1 MFESLSFGHVF
12 LALAAGGLS
21 TLNPCVFPLLPLV
34 VGGSLQ
40 GHRAGPLFMG
50 LGMVA
55 AFALVGLL
63 LGVAG
68 PALGIDGDS
77 VRLAGGWLLL
87 ALGAVMLVP
96 ALGEPFTRLMTPLA
110 SGADGLSSRIDAA
123 SLGGSF
129 LLGGLLGLVW
139 SPCSGPLLIAALTLV
154 ASEGGALRGTLIL
167 GGFGLGAALPLVIA
181 AYASRA
187 GFMRMRGWV
196 LGHVK
201 ALKTGFGLLLAFLG
215 IAILLGWDKRL
226 EALVVPLLPEWW
238 VNLTTAI

>member
-1 MFESLSFGHVF
+1 MEAASLGHLF

-40 GHRAGPLFMG
+40 AHRAGPVFMG

-55 AFALVGLL
+55 SFALIGLL
-63 LGVAG
+63 VGVAG

-77 VRLAGGWLLL
+77 IRTAGGVLLL
-87 ALGAVMLVP
+87 LLGAVMLVP
-96 ALGEPFTRLMTPLA
+96 ALNEHFTRLMTPLA
-110 SGADGLSSRIDAA
+110 SGADGLSSRINAT

-139 SPCSGPLLIAALTLV
+139 SPCSGPLLISALTLV

-167 GGFGLGAALPLVIA
+167 GAFGLGAAVPLIIA

-187 GFMRMRGWV
+187 GFTRMRGWV
-196 LGHVK
+196 LGHIK
-201 ALKTGFGLLLAFLG
+201 TLKTGFGIMLVGLG
-215 IAILLGWDKRL
+215 IAILMNWDKRL
-226 EALVVPLLPEWW
+226 EALVIPFLPDWW
-238 VNLTTAI
+238 ILSLIHI

>member
-1 MFESLSFGHVF
+1 MEGTALSHLI

-40 GHRAGPLFMG
+40 ANRAGPVFMG

-55 AFALVGLL
+55 SFAVIGLL

-68 PALGIDGDS
+68 PALGIDGET
-77 VRLAGGWLLL
+77 VRLVGGWLLL
-87 ALGAVMLVP
+87 MLGVVMLVP
-96 ALGEPFTRLMTPLA
+96 ALNEHFTRLMTPLA
-110 SGADGLSSRIDAA
+110 GGADGLSSRLNAA
-123 SLGGSF
+123 SLTGSF

-139 SPCSGPLLIAALTLV
+139 SPCSGPLLISAITLV

-167 GGFGLGAALPLVIA
+167 GAFGLGAAMPLIAA

-187 GFMRMRGWV
+187 GFVRMRGWV
-196 LGHVK
+196 LGHIT
-201 ALKTGFGLLLAFLG
+201 ALKTGFGVLLVLLG
-215 IAILLGWDKRL
+215 VAILMNWDKRL
-226 EALVVPLLPEWW
+226 EALVIPLLPDWW
-238 VNLTTAI
+238 VELTTAI

>member
-1 MFESLSFGHVF
+1 METASLGHLL

-40 GHRAGPLFMG
+40 SHRAGPVFMG

-55 AFALVGLL
+55 SFALIGLL
-63 LGVAG
+63 VGVAG
-68 PALGIDGDS
+68 PVLGIDGDS
-77 VRLAGGWLLL
+77 IRTTGGALLL
-87 ALGAVMLVP
+87 LLGAVMLVP
-96 ALGEPFTRLMTPLA
+96 ALNEHFTRLMTPLA
-110 SGADGLSSRIDAA
+110 SGADGLSSRINAA

-139 SPCSGPLLIAALTLV
+139 SPCSGPLLISALTLV

-167 GGFGLGAALPLVIA
+167 GAFGLGAAVPLIAA

-187 GFMRMRGWV
+187 GFASMRGWV
-196 LGHVK
+196 LDHIK
-201 ALKTGFGLLLAFLG
+201 ALKTGFGILLVGLG
-215 IAILLGWDKRL
+215 IAILMNWDKRL
-226 EALVVPLLPEWW
+226 EALVIPFLPDWW
-238 VNLTTAI
+238 VSLTVAI